1 MSIVRKFAGEE
12 FESSGSIAMEVNHI
26 DTDQPGAGMAKQADS
41 TKKKTMGDKVA
52 DLRAKRAELEMGGG
66 KERMEKQHAAGKLT
80 ARERVDKLVDKGS
93 FQEIGLFAQHR
104 ATYFG
109 MADKKLP
116 ADGVVTGCATI
127 DGRLVHLASQDFT
140 VLGGAAGETHSSKV
154 AEMLSLSL
162 KTGSP
167 FIFINDSGGARVQEG
182 IDSLAGYASVFYNN
196 VMLSGTVPQISLIC
210 GPCAGGAAY
219 SPALT
224 DFVIQTQQAQLF
236 ITGPQVI
243 KQVTGEVVSAE
254 ELGGPQS
261 QMNNAGVVH
270 LIAQND
276 AEALQLCRRLLSFM
290 PSNNLEDAPR
300 MAFNARVK
308 PDNDFNGIVPVDPK
322 VAYDVRDVILRV
334 VDYQDFL
341 EIQPGFAANIV
352 IGFGRLQGRPVG
364 IVANQPSVKAGA
376 LDIDASDKSA
386 RFVRYCNAFNIP
398 LITFVDVPGFLPGVE
413 QERGGIIR
421 HGAKLLFAYS
431 AATVPKLTV
440 VLRKAYGG
448 AYIAMCCK
456 DLGADRVVA
465 WPTAEIAVMGAE
477 GAAEIVF
484 RREIDAAEDKEGR
497 RKELVDEYRETFAN
511 PYVAAGRRLVDDVI
525 EPADTRIYLAQALE
539 SLHAK
544 RELRPPKKH
553 GLIPL

>member
-1 MSIVRKFAGEE
+1 MPKDA
-12 FESSGSIAMEVNHI
+12 
-26 DTDQPGAGMAKQADS
+26 GAGMAKQAVS
-41 TKKKTMGDKVA
+41 VTKSMAEKVTE
-52 DLRAKRAELEMGGG
+52 LRAKRTELELGGG
-66 KERMEKQHAAGKLT
+66 QQRIEKHHASGKLT
-80 ARERVDKLVDKGS
+80 ARERVAKLVDPGS
-93 FQEIGLFAQHR
+93 FQEIGVFALHR

-109 MADKKLP
+109 MAGKEMP
-116 ADGVVTGCATI
+116 ADGVVTGCANI

-140 VLGGAAGETHSSKV
+140 VGGGSAGEMHNDKV
-154 AEMLSLSL
+154 ADMLGLSL

-167 FIFINDSGGARVQEG
+167 FVFINDSGGARVQEG
-182 IDSLAGYASVFYNN
+182 IDSLAGYARVFYNN

-224 DFVIQTQQAQLF
+224 DFIIQTQQARMF

-261 QMNNAGVVH
+261 QMNNSGVIH
-270 LIAQND
+270 LIARD
-276 AEALQLCRRLLSFM
+276 DEEALHLCRRLLSFM
-290 PSNNLEDAPR
+290 PSNNLEDPPRAP
-300 MAFNARVK
+300 FNL
-308 PDNDFNGIVPVDPK
+308 PIESDPEMTDIVPVDNK
-322 VAYDVRDVILRV
+322 ASYDVRGVITRV
-334 VDYQDFL
+334 LDYNDFF
-341 EIQPGFAANIV
+341 EIQPGFAPNIV

-364 IVANQPSVKAGA
+364 IIASQPNFMAGV
-376 LDIDASDKSA
+376 LDINASDKSA
-386 RFVRYCNAFNIP
+386 RFVRFCNAFNIP

-431 AATVPKLTV
+431 AATVPKITV

-465 WPTAEIAVMGAE
+465 WPTAEIAVMGAD

-484 RREIDAAEDKEGR
+484 KREIDAAPDKAAK
-497 RKELVDEYRETFAN
+497 RKELVDEYREAFSN
-511 PYVAAGRRLVDDVI
+511 PYVAAGRRLVDDII
-525 EPADTRIYLAQALE
+525 EPSETRKYLAGALE

>member
-1 MSIVRKFAGEE
+1 
-12 FESSGSIAMEVNHI
+12 
-26 DTDQPGAGMAKQADS
+26 MASQAEGP
-41 TKKKTMGDKVA
+41 KKATMADKVA
-52 DLRAKRAELEMGGG
+52 ELRAKRAELELGGG
-66 KERMEKQHAAGKLT
+66 KDRIQKQHDSGKLS
-80 ARERVDKLVDKGS
+80 ARERVAKLADKDS
-93 FQEIGLFAQHR
+93 FEEIGLFARHR

-109 MADKKLP
+109 MAEKELP
-116 ADGVVTGCATI
+116 ADGVLTGCATI

-140 VLGGAAGETHSSKV
+140 VAGGAAGETHSNKV
-154 AEMLSLSL
+154 ADMMGMSL

-182 IDSLAGYASVFYNN
+182 IDSLAGYARVFYNN

-224 DFVIQTQQAQLF
+224 DFVIQTQQGRMF

-254 ELGGPQS
+254 DLGGPQS
-261 QMNNAGVVH
+261 QMNNSGVVH
-270 LIAQND
+270 LIARND
-276 AEALQLCRRLLSFM
+276 EEAIQLCKRLLSFM
-290 PSNNLEDAPR
+290 PSNNLEDPPR
-300 MAFNARVK
+300 MPFSSKIKIDSDMNNA
-308 PDNDFNGIVPVDPK
+308 VPADPK
-322 VAYDVRDVILRV
+322 IAYDVRDVLSRV
-334 VDYQDFL
+334 VDNQDFL

-364 IVANQPSVKAGA
+364 IVANQPCVLAGA

-386 RFVRYCNAFNIP
+386 RFVRFCNAFSIP
-398 LITFVDVPGFLPGVE
+398 LLTFVDVPGFLPGVE

-431 AATVPKLTV
+431 ASTVPKITV

-448 AYIAMCCK
+448 AYIAMCSK
-456 DLGADRVVA
+456 GLGADRVVA

-484 RREIDAAEDKEGR
+484 RREIDTAEDKEGR
-497 RKELVDEYRETFAN
+497 RKELVNEYRDTFSN
-511 PYVAAGRRLVDDVI
+511 PYVAAGRRLVDDII
-525 EPADTRIYLAQALE
+525 EPAETRKYLAQALE
-539 SLHAK
+539 SLHTK
-544 RELRPPKKH
+544 RELRPQKKH